1 MGAPKRNRKQYD
13 KPKDMWNLQR
23 IGADN
28 ALLEEFGLNKMKELW
43 KVQTE
48 LSRLRS
54 NIRMLLSGSSTQS
67 SFIQEKMIGRLSKYG
82 IASSDATLDSLLDLK
97 ENAFL
102 SRRLQSLVFK
112 KGLAKTS
119 RQARQLIVHGY
130 IAVNGKRMNKPGY
143 LVPAEEEMHIGYYK
157 PIDIQ
162 GLSKHREEGEVVV
175 EATPTPSPSG
185 DEPVKSVSE

>member
-13 KPKDMWNLQR
+13 KPKDMWNLAR

-82 IASSDATLDSLLDLK
+82 IASSD
-97 ENAFL
+97 
-102 SRRLQSLVFK
+102 
-112 KGLAKTS
+112 
-119 RQARQLIVHGY
+119 
-130 IAVNGKRMNKPGY
+130 
-143 LVPAEEEMHIGYYK
+143 
-157 PIDIQ
+157 
-162 GLSKHREEGEVVV
+162 
-175 EATPTPSPSG
+175 
-185 DEPVKSVSE
+185 